1 MNKDRLEQSHY
12 YSRERRCNKC
22 LRTVPF
28 NWKRTPCKNGYRC
41 KFRICGFAHK
51 RDLTGGLMCRSCL
64 IGYNSSSSSLPIYP
78 SRYSYNQGAEP
89 IPRSRP
95 NNKRKRERFMNSNR
109 SSSSIE
115 GRRYVRP
122 SSSTRSN
129 NKRQRTDH
137 NNYVQKR
144 ESFAIIGQ
152 DIIDLIL
159 TIRSCRNNNDETTLK
174 SLLGMLFRKFRSA
187 KSLKSSS
194 NSSTNQENRIRI
206 RNEMGI
212 TPNKF
217 DIFIHKI
224 IKAYQ
229 SMIIDSSEA
238 LDASDSANISDTI
251 LDSDGDCSTEEVT
264 DVMNDMLDIICGNTS
279 KKTEAKRPAAK
290 KIATINNDDSTL
302 EFVIDGDQFPK
313 VKDNCID
320 ILIGYANSIGH
331 SKISVTLI
339 KQIMED
345 DAMFLTHEYLIRQC
359 DSNNI
364 SIYIIDSKKRITT
377 AKMNRALSA
386 GIPIDD
392 VEPLKEVVDQS
403 IIEYFFGIFPNNIS
417 KKYVILTSDST
428 LIATILSMSIAI
440 IGNANNLSNLFC
452 SKKPIPRWI
461 KRLPE
466 YNGRNFNE
474 I

>member
-1 MNKDRLEQSHY
+1 MSNDCLEQSHS
-12 YSRERRCNKC
+12 YSRERRCTKC

-28 NWKRTPCKNGYRC
+28 NWKRIPCKNGTRC
-41 KFRICGFAHK
+41 KFRICGFAHR

-64 IGYNSSSSSLPIYP
+64 IEFNSSSSSSLPIYP
-78 SRYSYNQGAEP
+78 PRHSYNQSRP
-89 IPRSRP
+89 QSPRSRP

-109 SSSSIE
+109 PSSSVSA
-115 GRRYVRP
+115 RRYVRP
-122 SSSTRSN
+122 SSSIRPN
-129 NKRQRTDH
+129 NKRQRTEH

-159 TIRSCRNNNDETTLK
+159 TIRNCRNNNDETTLK
-174 SLLGMLFRKFRSA
+174 SLLSMLFRKFRSA
-187 KSLKSSS
+187 KSLKSSYDS
-194 NSSTNQENRIRI
+194 ATSRENRIKI
-206 RNEMGI
+206 RNELGI

-217 DIFIHKI
+217 DIFIHRI
-224 IKAYQ
+224 INAYQ
-229 SMIIDSSEA
+229 SMIIGSSEA
-238 LDASDSANISDTI
+238 LDVSDSANISDAVNVANY
-251 LDSDGDCSTEEVT
+251 DSECSTQEVT
-264 DVMNDMLDIICGNTS
+264 DVMNDMLDTICGTRS
-279 KKTEAKRPAAK
+279 KQPAAK
-290 KIATINNDDSTL
+290 KTAIINNNDSTL

-339 KQIMED
+339 KQVMED
-345 DAMFLTHEYLIRQC
+345 DAMFLSHEYLIRQC
-359 DSNNI
+359 DSKNI
-364 SIYIIDSKKRITT
+364 SINIIDSKKRITT
-377 AKMNRALSA
+377 ANLNRALSA

-403 IIEYFFGIFPNNIS
+403 IIEYFFGIFPNNLS
-417 KKYVILTSDST
+417 KKYVILTSDTT

-440 IGNANNLSNLFC
+440 RGNANNLSNLFC
-452 SKKPIPRWI
+452 SKKEIPRWI